1 MKPKKKTTSKAE
13 LIEIDDLQAEQQLN
27 KCLKKALK
35 GFSPPENLTVSEWAD
50 KYRVLPREG
59 AAEGG
64 KWRTSRTPY
73 FKEVMDSFTD
83 PTINRIVVVA
93 AAQVGKALDIKTKIP
108 TPDGWKEMG
117 ALKPGDSVFDE
128 NGKPCKVVKATE
140 IMYGHD
146 CYEIEFSDGS
156 KIVADAD
163 HQWKVDSET
172 SLTPI
177 GGPTKGT
184 FTGVLT
190 TEQMF
195 KDFKVVR
202 PSGKTRNRYSI
213 PTCQPIECEEKELEI
228 KPYTLGVWLGDG
240 HSYSAGFCGHLDDFE
255 IVENIQVDGYS
266 VQVKETPNRNYD
278 AIIHIPWDEN
288 FCIHGHDMRIVGK
301 TKKGHCAECS
311 RQYVKRYSFGTPID
325 PVIKPV
331 EFFTRLKNLGVLKN
345 KHIPQDYLR
354 ASKNQRLELLQGLMD
369 TDGYVS
375 KNGRCEITLAS
386 KQLIDGVS
394 ELLHSLGIKHTLKY
408 KKAKCTSKGYE
419 CEKDAY
425 RISFMVYDDMP
436 VFKLKR
442 KLARMVSRNS
452 VGPKGQKRRT
462 TETDNRKIVDIR
474 KVDSVPVRCI
484 EVDSPNHLY
493 LAGPAMIPT
502 HNSEFELNA
511 IGYIIDQD
519 PGPILYIHPNLEE
532 AQKFSTQR
540 FGPMVRDT
548 KVLRRK
554 VSSAKRGDARN
565 TRLQKN
571 FPGGLIT
578 MCGTQSPA
586 ALASAPM
593 RYVICDERDRWART
607 TGKEGDPFKLAQARQ
622 TTFYNRKTIEV
633 STPTIKGDS
642 PIAESYELGT
652 KERWCVQCPHC
663 GEWFEITFS
672 QIRFEKKEE
681 EQAGRIVT
689 IVQDG
694 VDAQCPHC
702 GALTSER
709 QIRKQPHKWIAQN
722 PAAAQKGIR
731 SFWLNAFSSPWV
743 SWKSICQEV
752 VDAKND
758 PEKLKTVYNTKL
770 GELWEDRGDTED
782 EEFYYDRREDYG
794 KLDNGIPVDVPK
806 GPVLLTMGVD
816 TQDNRLEYE
825 VLGHGH
831 YKETWGIKKG
841 TIMGLPSDSETWRKL
856 DEVLMKDW
864 IRFDGKRMK
873 IAFTCIDSGGHY
885 TPEVYAYCRSRM
897 MYRVFAI
904 KGVGGESV
912 SFTTPYTKQSIG
924 DTRQKVRLYK
934 IGVDAGKAAIMANL
948 RVMAPGPGYCHFP
961 KRPDAGYDM
970 RYFNGLLSERMEFN
984 EKTRKY
990 MWVKIIGH
998 ERNEPLDIRNYNL
1011 AAFELLHKDTFV
1023 AEKELEA
1030 MGTEYVS
1037 PSPPPKKPPQ
1047 RKRKGGFDPYGDF

>member
-1 MKPKKKTTSKAE
+1 MKAVKPKKKTTSKAE
-13 LIEIDDLQAEQQLN
+13 LIKIDDLQAEQQLN

-35 GFSPPENLTVSEWAD
+35 GFNPPENLTVSEWAD

-93 AAQVGKALDIKTKIP
+93 AAQVGKALDVKTKIP

-117 ALKPGDSVFDE
+117 SLNIGDTVFDE
-128 NGKPCKVVKATE
+128 NGKTCKVINATE
-140 IMYGHD
+140 IMKGRP
-146 CYEIEFSDGS
+146 CYRVAFSDGS
-156 KIVADAD
+156 EIVADAE
-163 HQWKVDSET
+163 HLWMVNSSKRSN
-172 SLTPI
+172 I
-177 GGPTKGT
+177 
-184 FTGVLT
+184 VLT
-190 TEQMF
+190 TKQIAEEE
-195 KDFKVVR
+195 KSK
-202 PSGKTRNRYSI
+202 YSI
-213 PTCQPIECEEKELEI
+213 PDAKPIQGI
-228 KPYTLGVWLGDG
+228 P
-240 HSYSAGFCGHLDDFE
+240 
-255 IVENIQVDGYS
+255 
-266 VQVKETPNRNYD
+266 TP
-278 AIIHIPWDEN
+278 
-288 FCIHGHDMRIVGK
+288 
-301 TKKGHCAECS
+301 
-311 RQYVKRYSFGTPID
+311 
-325 PVIKPV
+325 
-331 EFFTRLKNLGVLKN
+331 
-345 KHIPQDYLR
+345 
-354 ASKNQRLELLQGLMD
+354 
-369 TDGYVS
+369 
-375 KNGRCEITLAS
+375 
-386 KQLIDGVS
+386 
-394 ELLHSLGIKHTLKY
+394 
-408 KKAKCTSKGYE
+408 
-419 CEKDAY
+419 
-425 RISFMVYDDMP
+425 
-436 VFKLKR
+436 
-442 KLARMVSRNS
+442 
-452 VGPKGQKRRT
+452 T
-462 TETDNRKIVDIR
+462 TEQGYRVIVN
-474 KVDSVPVRCI
+474 VEQVESVPVRCI

-652 KERWCVQCPHC
+652 KERWCVQCPAC
-663 GEWFEITFS
+663 GEWFEVTFS

-694 VDAQCPHC
+694 VDAECPHC
-702 GALTSER
+702 GVLTPER

-722 PAAAQKGIR
+722 PAAKQKGIR

-998 ERNEPLDIRNYNL
+998 ERNEPLDIRNYAL
-1011 AAFELLHKDTFV
+1011 AAFELLHKDTFA

-1037 PSPPPKKPPQ
+1037 ASPPPKKPPQ